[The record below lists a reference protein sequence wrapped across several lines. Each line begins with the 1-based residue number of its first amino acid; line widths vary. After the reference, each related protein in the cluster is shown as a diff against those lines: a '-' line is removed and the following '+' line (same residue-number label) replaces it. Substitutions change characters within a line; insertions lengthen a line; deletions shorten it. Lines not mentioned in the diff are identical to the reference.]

1 MGTQYFAASSIYQ
14 LLKTERAQLS
24 ALPAQAYEPVA
35 GGAAVLPV
43 WLSAG
48 PYGIHPASIGL
59 LSLQSSVPWAEI
71 KLGMQIRWF
80 QFFTRKRAHRLYPAK
95 YPDRHCQLCTPPQ
108 PQEETPGH
116 YFGGCTPPLMR
127 DMKCR
132 RHGLTIMHLVR
143 PIRAGSKGRCA
154 LYHDSELGDRTARV
168 LPAAIPRLPGQ
179 TLPHVVFLPNVEP
192 VRLATHALSPLTP
205 AERTIVI
212 MEVAHCGD
220 SAMAD
225 KVSTKIGDHESWMD
239 DLVAAGWTVHF
250 FPIVVSHSGLV
261 TNTAA
266 AALEHCGVAASGA
279 TAAVRRI
286 ARSTLTYNTKFR
298 NARRKLYSMLDEHP
312 HDPG

>member
-1 MGTQYFAASSIYQ
+1 
-14 LLKTERAQLS
+14 
-24 ALPAQAYEPVA
+24 
-35 GGAAVLPV
+35 
-43 WLSAG
+43 
-48 PYGIHPASIGL
+48 
-59 LSLQSSVPWAEI
+59 
-71 KLGMQIRWF
+71 MQIRWF

-95 YPDRHCQLCTPPQ
+95 YPDPHCQLCAPPQ

-116 YFGGCTPPLMR
+116 YFGGCTHPLMR
-127 DMKCR
+127 DVKCR

-154 LYHDSELGDRTARV
+154 LYHDSELGDRTARA

-179 TLPHVVFLPNVEP
+179 TLPDVVFLPNVEP
-192 VRLATHALSPLTP
+192 IRLATHALSPLTP

-212 MEVAHCGD
+212 MEVGHCGD

-266 AALEHCGVAASGA
+266 AALEHCGVAAAGA

-286 ARSTLTYNTKFR
+286 ARSTLAYNTKFR
-298 NARRKLYSMLDEHP
+298 NNRRKLYSMLDEHS